1 MWSCT
6 ELCWRIRIEGAGG
19 KDEVKVCLVL
29 QAPLEPSALLDW
41 CVERLPRFVEV
52 VPALEKTST
61 GKVRK
66 DDLRR
71 SGITAETWDREA
83 AGYALPRYG
92 RQHGGGTDATD
103 RQRI

>member
-1 MWSCT
+1 M
-6 ELCWRIRIEGAGG
+6 
-19 KDEVKVCLVL
+19 KVCLVL
-29 QAPLEPSALLDW
+29 QAPLEPSALRDW
-41 CVERLPRFVEV
+41 CVEILPRFAVPRFVEV
-52 VPALEKTST
+52 VPTLEKTST

-83 AGYALPRYG
+83 AGYALSRDG